1 MDILG
6 VHAGAEGC
14 LRDGPES
21 QRGSRP
27 PGTAHGAVLPN
38 WAVALTRDA
47 PDDDS
52 ITGYR
57 ILRRRPGHGEDEL
70 LMHNGNTGSKT
81 TSYVDTEVAAGTE
94 YVYAVQT
101 ARHLDTGAASNPA
114 TVTTPAQ

>member
-1 MDILG
+1 M
-6 VHAGAEGC
+6 
-14 LRDGPES
+14 
-21 QRGSRP
+21 
-27 PGTAHGAVLPN
+27 
-38 WAVALTRDA
+38 ALTRDA

-94 YVYAVQT
+94 YVYAVQA

-114 TVTTPAQ
+114 TVTTPAAAPQ